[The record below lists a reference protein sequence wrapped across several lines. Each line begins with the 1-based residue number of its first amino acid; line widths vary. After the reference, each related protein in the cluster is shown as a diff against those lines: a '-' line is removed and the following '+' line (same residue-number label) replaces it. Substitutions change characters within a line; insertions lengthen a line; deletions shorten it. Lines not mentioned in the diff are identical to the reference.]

1 MKAEIED
8 IQRKSEMDVIRQR
21 KRNQNLQQETVDL
34 QQQIV
39 GLLEE
44 VKKGQKELKKEI
56 TKQNK
61 TK

>member
-8 IQRKSEMDVIRQR
+8 VQRKSEMDVIRQR
-21 KRNQNLQQETVDL
+21 KRNQNLQQETVTL

>member
-8 IQRKSEMDVIRQR
+8 VQRKSEMDVIRQR